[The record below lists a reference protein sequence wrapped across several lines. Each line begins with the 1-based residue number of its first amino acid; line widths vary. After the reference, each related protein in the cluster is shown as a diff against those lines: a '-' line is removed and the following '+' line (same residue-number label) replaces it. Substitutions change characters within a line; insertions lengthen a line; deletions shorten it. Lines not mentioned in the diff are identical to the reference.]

1 MKMKKQAIS
10 RFTIMMIILIAGFAV
25 VMLFYFFYPWKGQID
40 KDTCH
45 QSIVTRSTF
54 NYKAIEIGKKIIPL
68 QCQTEEICATA
79 SGENCADYANVEDK
93 ITEEK
98 IKNKQG
104 ALDVIARALYDCNS
118 MLGRGNLNFM
128 PHPTWQEKYCLICS
142 RIAFDDKSKQ
152 ILEKAGG
159 ISQRDVYTY
168 LEKKAD
174 LQGKSYLSS
183 IYKFKT
189 LKELE
194 NYIET
199 GNRELE
205 KQGKPELRVSLDDK
219 LDFNK
224 GYGVVASLT
233 EKGKFGAYVQS
244 GIVVGVAVGAGVL
257 AVVTVGVSIPATIVA
272 FGAVGAVGGAHTF
285 WVASPDASGEFVY
298 EQPRLV
304 VYDEASLKA
313 QQCNSFKNAP

>member
-10 RFTIMMIILIAGFAV
+10 KFTIMIIILIASFAV

-45 QSIVTRSTF
+45 QSIVMRSTF
-54 NYKAIEIGKKIIPL
+54 NYKAFEVGKKIIPL
-68 QCQTEEICATA
+68 QCQTEEICLTA
-79 SGENCADYANVEDK
+79 SGDDCIDYANIEDK

-118 MLGRGNLNFM
+118 MLGKGKLNFM

-142 RIAFDDKSKQ
+142 RIAFDEKSKQ

-174 LQGKSYLSS
+174 LQGKSYLPS
-183 IYKFKT
+183 IYGFKT
-189 LKELE
+189 L
-194 NYIET
+194 
-199 GNRELE
+199 RELE
-205 KQGKPELRVSLDDK
+205 EYFAYAKSQKQELAVSLDDK

-224 GYGVVASLT
+224 GYGIVASLT

-244 GIVVGVAVGAGVL
+244 GIVVGAAVGSGVL
-257 AVVTVGVSIPATIVA
+257 AVVTVGASIPATIVA

-285 WVASPDASGEFVY
+285 WVASPDASGDFVY

-304 VYDEASLKA
+304 EYDEDSLKA